1 MKQVIQSARTG
12 KLALKDVPSPQV
24 KAGHLLVQT
33 RASLISAGTDR
44 LVTEFARKS
53 MLGKA
58 QARPDLVKKVFDKF
72 RLDGLA
78 ETWTSVMAR
87 LDEPLPLGYS
97 AAGLVTTV
105 GAGLEG
111 QFQVGERVAIA
122 GAGLANHAELNVVP
136 KNLAVPI
143 PKSVTD
149 EEACFATL
157 GAIAMHA
164 VRNTSA
170 TLGDRVAVIG
180 LGLVGQLACQLLTLS
195 GVRVVAL
202 DVDPARIDLAR
213 QLGAELC
220 SEINNTAIN
229 NVLSW
234 SDDKGVDAVLIA
246 AATESNEPFATAAAI
261 ARDRA
266 RVVLVGKTGT
276 EFSYRDFMQKEL
288 NVIVSRS
295 YGPGRYDDDFEIR
308 GHTYPEG
315 YVRWTETAN
324 LAECTRL
331 MSSDR
336 KSRLTISP
344 LISHRF
350 EFEQAENAYNLIT
363 GHEPHLGV
371 VLSYKDD
378 AVIEPATSFNKP
390 SVKNTDDKDGK
401 CVVGVI
407 GAGGFAKTQLF
418 PALKGM
424 KNVVLHTL
432 VSERGASAEHSQ
444 GTFGFAHA
452 STNED
457 DIFSNSDINAVLV
470 ATRHDHHAALTI
482 KSLKAHKS
490 VLVEK
495 PLALSR
501 SDINAVASARNESQ
515 GFFQVGFNRRF
526 APMSR
531 AMQTFL
537 QSKDGA
543 KFLLLRIN
551 TGALPAEHWA
561 HDPEQGGGRILGE
574 ACHFVDLA
582 RFLVGAPIESV
593 HASAPRAGNVPC
605 EDATITLRFT
615 DGSLATIAYTA
626 QGDTAFSKERIES
639 YAGGAVMVI
648 DDFKDCT
655 VTENGQVKN
664 NGAAAGKGIVQE
676 LQAFLDATQGGPVP
690 IDETE
695 LTETSIAIIAALES
709 LQSGDRVNLA

>member
-12 KLALKDVPSPQV
+12 KLALKDVPAPKV

-53 MLGKA
+53 ILGKA
-58 QARPDLVKKVFDKF
+58 KARPDLVKKVFDKF
-72 RLDGLA
+72 RRDGLS
-78 ETWTSVMAR
+78 ETWTSVIAR
-87 LDEPLPLGYS
+87 LDKPLPLGYS
-97 AAGLVTTV
+97 AAGIVTAV

-111 QFQVGERVAIA
+111 HFRVGERVAIA

-143 PKSVTD
+143 PKDVSD
-149 EEACFATL
+149 EDACFATL
-157 GAIAMHA
+157 GAIALHA
-164 VRNTSA
+164 VRNTGA
-170 TLGDRVAVIG
+170 TLGERVAVIG

-202 DVDPARIDLAR
+202 DVDLTRIDLAR

-220 SEINNTAIN
+220 TKIGDITTKQVLGWSEG
-229 NVLSW
+229 
-234 SDDKGVDAVLIA
+234 KGVDAVLIA

-295 YGPGRYDDDFEIR
+295 YGPGRYDDDYEIR
-308 GHTYPEG
+308 GTTYPDG

-331 MSSDR
+331 MSSNLQQ
-336 KSRLTISP
+336 RLKISS
-344 LISHRF
+344 LISNRF
-350 EFEQAENAYNLIT
+350 DFERAEDAYGLIT

-371 VLSYKDD
+371 VLSYASDI
-378 AVIEPATSFNKP
+378 ANEPIKTFTEP
-390 SVKNTDDKDGK
+390 SVKTTDDQ
-401 CVVGVI
+401 CVLGVI
-407 GAGGFAKTQLF
+407 GAGGFARTQLL

-424 KNVVLHTL
+424 KNTVLHTL

-444 GTFGFAHA
+444 NTFGFSHA
-452 STNED
+452 STNEG
-457 DIFSNSDINAVLV
+457 DIFSNDAINAVLV
-470 ATRHDHHAALTI
+470 ATRHDNHAALTI
-482 KSLKAHKS
+482 KALEAGKP

-495 PLALSR
+495 PLALNR
-501 SDINAVASARNESQ
+501 DDINAIATARNDSN

-526 APMSR
+526 APMSQ
-531 AMQTFL
+531 AMQKFL
-537 QSKDGA
+537 HDHHGA
-543 KFLLLRIN
+543 KFLLLRVN
-551 TGALPAEHWA
+551 TGALPADHWV
-561 HDPEQGGGRILGE
+561 HDSQQGGGRILGE

-582 RFLVGAPIESV
+582 RFLISAPIESV

-605 EDATITLRFT
+605 EDATLTLRFT

-626 QGDTAFSKERIES
+626 QGDTVYSKERIEA

-648 DDFKDCT
+648 DDFKECT
-655 VTENGQVKN
+655 VAENGQVKN
-664 NGAAAGKGIVQE
+664 NGAASGKGIAQE
-676 LQAFLDATQGGPVP
+676 LQAFLQAALGGPIP
-690 IDETE
+690 IDEAE
-695 LTETSIAIIAALES
+695 LIETSIATIAALES
-709 LQSGDRVNLA
+709 LQSGDRVNLL

>member
-44 LVTEFARKS
+44 LMTAFARKS
-53 MLGKA
+53 ILGKA
-58 QARPDLVKKVFDKF
+58 KARPDLVKKVFDKF
-72 RLDGLA
+72 RRDGLA

-97 AAGLVTTV
+97 AAGTVTAV

-149 EEACFATL
+149 EDACFATL
-157 GAIAMHA
+157 SAIAMHA
-164 VRNTSA
+164 VRNTGA
-170 TLGDRVAVIG
+170 TLGERVAVIG

-202 DVDPARIDLAR
+202 DVDPTRIDLAR

-220 SEINNTAIN
+220 AEIDDTTTNK
-229 NVLSW
+229 VLSW
-234 SDDKGVDAVLIA
+234 SNNKGVDAVLIA
-246 AATESNEPFATAAAI
+246 AATESNEPFATAAAL

-295 YGPGRYDDDFEIR
+295 YGPGRYDDDYEIR
-308 GHTYPEG
+308 GHSYPEG
-315 YVRWTETAN
+315 YVRWTETEN

-336 KSRLTISP
+336 QPRLSITP

-350 EFEQAENAYNLIT
+350 EFEHAENAYDLIS
-363 GHEPHLGV
+363 GQEPHLGV
-371 VLSYKDD
+371 VLSFKDD
-378 AVIEPATSFNKP
+378 AVIDPVKTFAEP
-390 SVKNTDDKDGK
+390 SVKTADGK

-407 GAGGFAKTQLF
+407 GAGGFAKTQIL

-432 VSERGASAEHSQ
+432 VSERGASADHSQ
-444 GTFGFAHA
+444 ETFGFAHA

-457 DIFSNSDINAVLV
+457 EIFLSPDINTVLV

-482 KSLKAHKS
+482 KALKANKS

-501 SDINAVASARNESQ
+501 GDINAIVTARNESK

-526 APMSR
+526 APMSQ

-537 QSKDGA
+537 QSHDGT
-543 KFLLLRIN
+543 KFLLIRIN
-551 TGALPAEHWA
+551 TGALPADHWV

-582 RFLVGAPIESV
+582 RFFIGAAIESV
-593 HASAPRAGNVPC
+593 HASAPRTSNVPC
-605 EDATITLRFT
+605 EDATIMLRFT

-626 QGDTAFSKERIES
+626 QGDTALSKERIEA

-648 DDFKDCT
+648 DDFKNCT
-655 VTENGQVKN
+655 VAQNGQVKN
-664 NGAAAGKGIVQE
+664 NGANAGKGIPQE
-676 LQAFLDATQGGPVP
+676 LKAFIAAAQGGEIP
-690 IDETE
+690 IDESE
-695 LTETSIAIIAALES
+695 LIETSIATIAALES
-709 LQSGDRVNLA
+709 LQSGDRVTLS